1 MKATIDRSI
10 LKGKVFAPPSK
21 SYTHRA
27 VVISALSNQTTVHR
41 PLLSAD
47 TLASVKACKALGA
60 GIHQENNNLIINGV
74 EGHPEL
80 ADNVIDVANSG
91 TTLRLIMAV
100 SALCNGTIVLTGDDS
115 IRTRPNT
122 PLIRALNDLGAEVF
136 STKDNG
142 TAPIVVRGP
151 MSGGEAVVDG
161 SISSQFFSALL
172 IACPLCPDETVIQVK
187 GELKSRPYVDIT
199 LEMLKAAG
207 IEIHIEKGIKQ
218 NLKFII
224 PPNQSYSLSEYT
236 VPGDFSSTSYLLA
249 AGALAGNGITINGI
263 FPSSQGDA
271 AIISILQD
279 MGADLIWDK
288 QHGVVTVN
296 KSQLHG
302 INVDVGMTPDLVP
315 TLSILGAVCEG
326 EMVIENAEHVRF
338 KETDRL
344 NAMTVELSKMGVDIT
359 QEPDRLLIKGTGTGL
374 HGAQVHGWHDHR
386 IVMALTVAGMV
397 AGDTTIDT
405 VESVD
410 VSFPGFFDVIQRLGG
425 NITINPSIQT

>member
-1 MKATIDRSI
+1 
-10 LKGKVFAPPSK
+10 
-21 SYTHRA
+21 
-27 VVISALSNQTTVHR
+27 
-41 PLLSAD
+41 
-47 TLASVKACKALGA
+47 
-60 GIHQENNNLIINGV
+60 
-74 EGHPEL
+74 
-80 ADNVIDVANSG
+80 
-91 TTLRLIMAV
+91 
-100 SALCNGTIVLTGDDS
+100 
-115 IRTRPNT
+115 
-122 PLIRALNDLGAEVF
+122 
-136 STKDNG
+136 
-142 TAPIVVRGP
+142 
-151 MSGGEAVVDG
+151 
-161 SISSQFFSALL
+161 
-172 IACPLCPDETVIQVK
+172 VIQVK

-302 INVDVGMTPDLVP
+302 INIDVGMTPDLVP
-315 TLSILGAVCEG
+315 TLSVLGAVCEG

-359 QEPDRLLIKGTGTGL
+359 QEPDRLLIKGTDL

-405 VESVD
+405 IESVD